1 MNQSTIMLLT
11 LQQEYIKYKFNKKK
25 RVTGGSIQELYIIIR
40 LRAFEHTNSSKEL
53 PIFGH

>member
-1 MNQSTIMLLT
+1 MNQSTILLLT